1 VNLKQASKRATY
13 VAGALHEQGLQVY
26 SVRVLPELAI
36 RVDKKPPKVDTW
48 AYVPKPR
55 GCVPS
60 PVECV
65 AMMSG
70 VRVTWYEQRTF

>member
-1 VNLKQASKRATY
+1 MNLKQASKRATY

-48 AYVPKPR
+48 GFVPPPK
-55 GCVPS
+55 GSVPS

-65 AMMSG
+65 ANVGG
-70 VRVTWYEQRTF
+70 VRVTWYEKI

>member
-1 VNLKQASKRATY
+1 VNLKQASKRVAY
-13 VAGALHEQGLQVY
+13 IAGALHEQGLQVF

-48 AYVPKPR
+48 AYVHPPR

-65 AMMSG
+65 ALVSG
-70 VRVTWYEQRTF
+70 VRVTWYEKI